1 MKIVEAVEREGS
13 VRLTVHLDEAKQ
25 VRDPQ
30 QAAPPEGEKDT
41 RPLVADPDYVME
53 VQWGADVPVAVVKR
67 ETALLGAAE
76 LARRG
81 SRKVTILDGAVIG
94 SAASGG
100 KSP

>member
-1 MKIVEAVEREGS
+1 MKILEAVEREGS
-13 VRLTVHLDEAKQ
+13 VRLTVHLDETKQ

-30 QAAPPEGEKDT
+30 QAEPPEGEKDT

-53 VQWGADVPVAVVKR
+53 VQWGAVVPAAVVKR

-81 SRKVTILDGAVIG
+81 SRKVAALDGAALG
-94 SAASGG
+94 SARGTDRG
-100 KSP
+100 

>member
-1 MKIVEAVEREGS
+1 MKILEAVEREGS
-13 VRLTVHLDEAKQ
+13 VRLIVHLDETKK

-30 QAAPPEGEKDT
+30 HDAPPEGEEDT

-53 VQWGADVPVAVVKR
+53 VQWGADVPAAVVKR

-81 SRKVTILDGAVIG
+81 SRKVVALSGAVIDL
-94 SAASGG
+94 
-100 KSP
+100 K